1 MGHQPEPFE
10 PFESPLPPELHELTE
25 ILARHVHDTWVR
37 IRKAQG
43 WTIGPE
49 RDDGRK
55 EHPCLVPYDELPEE
69 EKESD
74 RQTTLATL
82 RGLIAMGFEIRRP
95 Q

>member
-1 MGHQPEPFE
+1 MSHVREPFDQSE
-10 PFESPLPPELHELTE
+10 PELPPELLERTE

-43 WTIGPE
+43 WTIGPQ
-49 RDDGRK
+49 RDDVRK
-55 EHPCLVPYDELPEE
+55 EHPCLVPYDQLPED

-82 RGLIAMGFEIRRP
+82 RGLMTLGFEIRQPR
-95 Q
+95 